1 MAVEA
6 FLIEH
11 ENDLFPVDIISV
23 DTFKDIIGKSRVEIV
38 KRSLAKK
45 KFTISDERIFNDR
58 LSKYF
63 SVVRK
68 QMGSNFGNARTAGS
82 VVSYIEDSVS
92 NRLSEIS
99 EEDLTEEVLTT
110 IDVLSDLPHI
120 PGIGG
125 F

>member
-1 MAVEA
+1 M
-6 FLIEH
+6 
-11 ENDLFPVDIISV
+11 
-23 DTFKDIIGKSRVEIV
+23 
-38 KRSLAKK
+38 KK
-45 KFTISDERIFNDR
+45 KFKISDEQVFSDR
-58 LSKYF
+58 LTKYF
-63 SVVRK
+63 SIVRK

-92 NRLSEIS
+92 SRLSEVN

-110 IDVLSDLPHI
+110 IDVMSDLPHI